1 MKCVKYY
8 RPHGG
13 HVVKLPDAD
22 ALSEVSCG
30 RAMYAPKHWLKAAAQ
45 KERDDAS

>member
-13 HVVKLPDAD
+13 HIVKLSDAD
-22 ALSEVSCG
+22 ALIAVSSG
-30 RAMYAPKHWLKAAAQ
+30 RAMYAPKHWLKAAHL
-45 KERDDAS
+45 KEGES